1 MPFADITDLDSVGGS
16 GGAEMTWV
24 DGVVGWY
31 LVTVE
36 ERRCAWLGRTWPYSP
51 PQWSRDSLRLVPV
64 TTTAARGQGMVDNGD
79 LDEGCVW
86 RRGRQ
91 FAVVIH
97 ARMTT
102 RLANQ

>member
-1 MPFADITDLDSVGGS
+1 MCMVGAHLALLATTMEQ
-16 GGAEMTWV
+16 GA
-24 DGVVGWY
+24 
-31 LVTVE
+31 
-36 ERRCAWLGRTWPYSP
+36 
-51 PQWSRDSLRLVPV
+51 RDSLRLVPV

-91 FAVVIH
+91 FAVVTH

>member
-1 MPFADITDLDSVGGS
+1 MGRWRGGLVLGNGGGTSMCMVGAHLALLATTMEQ
-16 GGAEMTWV
+16 GA
-24 DGVVGWY
+24 
-31 LVTVE
+31 
-36 ERRCAWLGRTWPYSP
+36 
-51 PQWSRDSLRLVPV
+51 RDSLRLVPV

-91 FAVVIH
+91 FAVVTH